1 MLRSS
6 RIVGMSTN
14 YDLHSHSTASDGTLT
29 PTGLVER
36 AARRGVDVLGVT
48 DHDTLDGLQ
57 EAAETARRHNIQII
71 PGVEISV
78 TWRKRTIHML
88 GLGVDRTN
96 PQLADNLSTLQQFRD
111 WRAEEIG
118 RKLDKKGI
126 PGALQGA
133 KHYTQGR
140 ILSRT
145 HFARFLV
152 DAGHAA
158 TLGDVFKHFLVPG
171 KPGHVSGRWASL
183 NDAMNWVSGAGGVAV
198 IAHPARYRLTRT
210 KLRELLADFKKSGG
224 QGMEVVSGSHSLDE
238 MRHMAAVCREHDL
251 LASQGSDFHD
261 PEKPWVDLG
270 RLRTLPAGC
279 TPIWQAG
286 VWQQIH
292 RL

>member
-6 RIVGMSTN
+6 RIGGMSTN

-29 PTGLVER
+29 PAGLVER
-36 AARRGVDVLGVT
+36 AARTGVDVLGVT

-57 EAAETARRHNIQII
+57 EAVETARTQGIRII

-78 TWRKRTIHML
+78 TWRKRTLHML
-88 GLGVDRTN
+88 GLGVDRNN
-96 PQLADNLSTLQQFRD
+96 PVLGDNLRTLQQFRD

-118 RKLDKKGI
+118 RKLDKQGI

-140 ILSRT
+140 IISRT
-145 HFARFLV
+145 HFARFLM

-158 TLGDVFKHFLVPG
+158 TIGDVFKRFLVPG

-183 NDAMNWVSGAGGVAV
+183 NDAVNWVSKAGGVAV
-198 IAHPARYRLTRT
+198 LAHPARYRLTRT
-210 KLRELLADFKKSGG
+210 KLRELLADFKTAGG
-224 QGMEVVSGSHSLDE
+224 LGMEVVSGSHSLDE
-238 MRHMAAVCREHDL
+238 IRHMAAVCREHDL
-251 LASQGSDFHD
+251 LASQGSDYHG
-261 PEKPWVDLG
+261 PEKPWVELG
-270 RLRTLPAGC
+270 RLRALPDGC

-286 VWQQIH
+286 IWQQIYTQ
-292 RL
+292 